1 MSRAPSAGF
10 SDFFPAAPRN
20 AKIKARER
28 ERAKSKPLDSS
39 APESRK
45 NSRDASYTSKSRDE
59 AGKPSIIRNA
69 DNIDIIR
76 DAAMTGTDEN
86 EAQGDLLNCIR
97 SASSHT
103 STASS
108 VFSATAPS
116 SRAPAISHPS
126 ALTPMTNDDLSPNG
140 QIQSPRHTKLSARN
154 ASLLDNKESIS
165 SSPAHVP
172 PPQQESQEN
181 SIIPDKWDGVRVD
194 MRNREQPVKA
204 QTFVADP
211 TNEKSRKRQRGH
223 MKDITW
229 VRSININLLGER
241 HHRSALKC

>member
-10 SDFFPAAPRN
+10 SDFFPSAPRN

-39 APESRK
+39 ATEASK
-45 NSRDASYTSKSRDE
+45 SSRDASYTSKSRDE
-59 AGKPSIIRNA
+59 AGRANMLRSA
-69 DNIDIIR
+69 DNIELIR
-76 DAAMTGTDEN
+76 DASMTGTDEN
-86 EAQGDLLNCIR
+86 DLQGDLLNCVR

-116 SRAPAISHPS
+116 SRAAAIPHQS

-140 QIQSPRHTKLSARN
+140 QIASPRHTKLAARN

-172 PPQQESQEN
+172 PPQQESPEN
-181 SIIPDKWDGVRVD
+181 SIISDKWDGVRID
-194 MRNREQPVKA
+194 MRSRAQPIKA

-229 VRSININLLGER
+229 VRSINITCSGSVIIGV
-241 HHRSALKC
+241 H

>member
-28 ERAKSKPLDSS
+28 ERAKSKSLDTS
-39 APESRK
+39 AQEPSK
-45 NSRDASYTSKSRDE
+45 TSRDASYTSKSRDE
-59 AGKPSIIRNA
+59 AGKANILRNGDA
-69 DNIDIIR
+69 IELIR
-76 DAAMTGTDEN
+76 DVSMTGTEEN
-86 EAQGDLLNCIR
+86 EAQGDLLNCVR

-116 SRAPAISHPS
+116 SRAPAISHQN

-140 QIQSPRHTKLSARN
+140 QIQSPRHTNLSARN
-154 ASLLDNKESIS
+154 ASLLDSKDQIS

-172 PPQQESQEN
+172 PLEQKSPED
-181 SIIPDKWDGVRVD
+181 SIIPDKWDGVRID
-194 MRNREQPVKA
+194 MRNRAQPVKV
-204 QTFVADP
+204 QIFVADP

-229 VRSININLLGER
+229 VRSINITCSGSVIIGV
-241 HHRSALKC
+241 H

>member
-39 APESRK
+39 AGESRK
-45 NSRDASYTSKSRDE
+45 NSRDATYTLKSRDE
-59 AGKPSIIRNA
+59 AGKANISRNA
-69 DNIDIIR
+69 ENSDMIR
-76 DAAMTGTDEN
+76 DASMTGTDEN
-86 EAQGDLLNCIR
+86 EAQGDLLNCVR

-116 SRAPAISHPS
+116 SRPPAISHPS

-140 QIQSPRHTKLSARN
+140 QLQSPRHTTLSARN

-172 PPQQESQEN
+172 PPQQESTEN
-181 SIIPDKWDGVRVD
+181 SIIPDKWDGMRVD
-194 MRNREQPVKA
+194 MRNRAQPMKA
-204 QTFVADP
+204 QIFVSDP

-229 VRSININLLGER
+229 VRNINITCSGSVIIGV
-241 HHRSALKC
+241 H